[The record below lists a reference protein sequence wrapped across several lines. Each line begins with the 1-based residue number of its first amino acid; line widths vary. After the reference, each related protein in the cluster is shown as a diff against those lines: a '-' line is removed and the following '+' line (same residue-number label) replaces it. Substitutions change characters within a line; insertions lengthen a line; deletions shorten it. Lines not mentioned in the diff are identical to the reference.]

1 MAAMSELQDLSQL
14 SHEQKDALIVAL
26 FAQVQALA
34 AKVTALEGRLALN
47 SKNSSKPP
55 SSDGLHKPQP
65 KSLRKKGERPSGG
78 QKGHPG
84 QTLKQVEAPDIV
96 ITHAPPAQCDAC
108 QQTLGAATVVE
119 TRQVFDLPP
128 LRFEVTEH
136 QVLQAHCRCGKT
148 CRGEFPA
155 AITAPVQ
162 YGPVALAAVVHLT
175 HQHML
180 PIARTAALM
189 GDLFGLGMS
198 EATVLAAHEQARERL
213 EPSVAAIGH
222 ALQATAVVHADE
234 TGMRAQGK
242 LRWMHVL
249 TSKTLTWMA
258 CHEKRGRAAFEA
270 LGILPVFKGT
280 LVHDGWR
287 PYRGPDCLHALCNAH
302 HLREL
307 TYIFEQLNEPWAGQ
321 MIELLASACAEVAA
335 TGELLPGA
343 RINALRTRYSDLLSE
358 GDRLNPRAS
367 PTGKRGRTKQ
377 SKAAN
382 LIDRLRHYADD
393 VWRFATDR
401 DVPFTNNLAEQAI
414 RMPKVKQK
422 ISGGFRTNNG
432 ADTFCVIRSYL
443 ATLHKQGANV
453 FHALI
458 LTFKGTPL
466 QPCLG

>member
-1 MAAMSELQDLSQL
+1 M
-14 SHEQKDALIVAL
+14 
-26 FAQVQALA
+26 
-34 AKVTALEGRLALN
+34 
-47 SKNSSKPP
+47 
-55 SSDGLHKPQP
+55 
-65 KSLRKKGERPSGG
+65 
-78 QKGHPG
+78 
-84 QTLKQVEAPDIV
+84 
-96 ITHAPPAQCDAC
+96 
-108 QQTLGAATVVE
+108 
-119 TRQVFDLPP
+119 
-128 LRFEVTEH
+128 
-136 QVLQAHCRCGKT
+136 
-148 CRGEFPA
+148 
-155 AITAPVQ
+155 
-162 YGPVALAAVVHLT
+162 
-175 HQHML
+175 
-180 PIARTAALM
+180 
-189 GDLFGLGMS
+189 
-198 EATVLAAHEQARERL
+198 
-213 EPSVAAIGH
+213 
-222 ALQATAVVHADE
+222 HADE

-401 DVPFTNNLAEQAI
+401 DVPFTNNLAELAI